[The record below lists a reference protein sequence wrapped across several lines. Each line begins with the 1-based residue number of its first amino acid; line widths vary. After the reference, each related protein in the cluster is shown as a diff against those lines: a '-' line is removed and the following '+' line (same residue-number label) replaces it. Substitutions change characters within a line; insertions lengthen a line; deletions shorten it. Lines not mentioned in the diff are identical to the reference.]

1 MEQIGLTSIDYII
14 IVVYLVGIVWYG
26 LKKGKKETS
35 EDYFLAGRDMT
46 WPIVGISLFAANIGS
61 NTLIG
66 LCSDAFQGNVAV
78 YNYEW
83 MAAVVL
89 VVFAIFFL
97 PFYLKSQVYT
107 MPEFLEKRYDIR
119 SRYLFS
125 FITIVGNVII
135 DTASGLY
142 AGNLILKIIFPDVES
157 WMIISGLA
165 FAAAAYTIPGGL
177 SSVVHTE
184 VIQAV
189 LLVLCSVLLTYFC
202 FAEVGGWQGM
212 VDGLEM
218 MKTKGA
224 LDKSPDEIMSLVRPI
239 DDPRLPW
246 TGLIFGVSLLGFYF
260 WANNQ
265 FMVQRVL
272 SAKNL
277 EHGRWGALFAGLL
290 KIPVL
295 FFMVIPGVVAIVLF
309 SDLDISFLNYKLD
322 VAGEAVICTNLN
334 DCPNMTYPVLIY
346 TLLPTGILGLVI
358 AGLLAA
364 MSSSISA
371 TLNSASTLITMD
383 FISKWNKNITSKEL
397 VRAGQIATV
406 TLVILAAAWAPQ
418 IESFASLWEYLQVV
432 LGYIA
437 PPVVAAF
444 VVGLFYKRANGNGA
458 FYSFIVGY
466 SLVILLIIL
475 KVIGVSNT
483 LVEMHFLHQVP
494 ILFVICALSNIVISN
509 LTDPPAPEKVDGLI
523 WTKKLYN
530 EETEELKSKIW
541 YENYRILSVILMVIT
556 AIVVIWF
563 W

>member
-1 MEQIGLTSIDYII
+1 
-14 IVVYLVGIVWYG
+14 
-26 LKKGKKETS
+26 
-35 EDYFLAGRDMT
+35 
-46 WPIVGISLFAANIGS
+46 
-61 NTLIG
+61 
-66 LCSDAFQGNVAV
+66 
-78 YNYEW
+78 
-83 MAAVVL
+83 
-89 VVFAIFFL
+89 
-97 PFYLKSQVYT
+97 
-107 MPEFLEKRYDIR
+107 
-119 SRYLFS
+119 
-125 FITIVGNVII
+125 
-135 DTASGLY
+135 
-142 AGNLILKIIFPDVES
+142 
-157 WMIISGLA
+157 
-165 FAAAAYTIPGGL
+165 
-177 SSVVHTE
+177 
-184 VIQAV
+184 
-189 LLVLCSVLLTYFC
+189 
-202 FAEVGGWQGM
+202 
-212 VDGLEM
+212 
-218 MKTKGA
+218 
-224 LDKSPDEIMSLVRPI
+224 
-239 DDPRLPW
+239 
-246 TGLIFGVSLLGFYF
+246 
-260 WANNQ
+260 
-265 FMVQRVL
+265 
-272 SAKNL
+272 
-277 EHGRWGALFAGLL
+277 
-290 KIPVL
+290 
-295 FFMVIPGVVAIVLF
+295 
-309 SDLDISFLNYKLD
+309 
-322 VAGEAVICTNLN
+322 
-334 DCPNMTYPVLIY
+334 
-346 TLLPTGILGLVI
+346 
-358 AGLLAA
+358 
-364 MSSSISA
+364 
-371 TLNSASTLITMD
+371 MD